1 MGAVCFCLVGPFT
14 NVVLVIF
21 VVPRCRVSFFL
32 VLSLP
37 GGVAVELSHSPLW
50 GAGASCLSAGIVCLR
65 GLVPLL
71 FFSGLVFVSSFLS
84 CVPAE
89 VCLRCLALLL
99 CVLPFACGLPRC
111 FVFRFLRVLCCFCA
125 AAPVFSSG
133 GGSSHPVCRVLACWV
148 FTLPKW
154 S

>member
-1 MGAVCFCLVGPFT
+1 MGAVCSCLVGPLT
-14 NVVLVIF
+14 NVVLVF

-37 GGVAVELSHSPLW
+37 GGISVELSRSLLW

-65 GLVPLL
+65 GLFPLL

-99 CVLPFACGLPRC
+99 CMLPFACGLPCC
-111 FVFRFLRVLCCFCA
+111 FVFRFLRVLC
-125 AAPVFSSG
+125 
-133 GGSSHPVCRVLACWV
+133 
-148 FTLPKW
+148 
-154 S
+154 

>member
-1 MGAVCFCLVGPFT
+1 MGVVCSCLVGPLT

-21 VVPRCRVSFFL
+21 VVSRCRVSFFL

-37 GGVAVELSHSPLW
+37 GGVSVELSHSLLW
-50 GAGASCLSAGIVCLR
+50 GAGASCPSAGIVCLR
-65 GLVPLL
+65 GLVLSP
-71 FFSGLVFVSSFLS
+71 FFCGLGSVSSFLS
-84 CVPAE
+84 CVPVE

-99 CVLPFACGLPRC
+99 CVLLFACGLLFC
-111 FVFRFLRVLCCFCA
+111 FMFRSLGVLCCFRA
-125 AAPVFSSG
+125 AAPVLSSG
-133 GGSSHPVCRVLACWV
+133 GGCPHPACRVLGCWV

>member
-1 MGAVCFCLVGPFT
+1 MGAVCSCLVGPLI

-21 VVPRCRVSFFL
+21 VASRCRVSFFL

-37 GGVAVELSHSPLW
+37 GGVSVELSHRLLW
-50 GAGASCLSAGIVCLR
+50 GTGASCLSAGIVCLR

-71 FFSGLVFVSSFLS
+71 SFSGLVFVSSFLS

-99 CVLPFACGLPRC
+99 CVLPFACGLPCC
-111 FVFRFLRVLCCFCA
+111 FVFRFLRVLC
-125 AAPVFSSG
+125 
-133 GGSSHPVCRVLACWV
+133 
-148 FTLPKW
+148 
-154 S
+154 